1 MQQTEDGIHG
11 WRGTGAIAY
20 SMQMDR
26 HRADLRLTSQALLQ
40 TAQALQSLANQLDQV
55 NQIRRQ
61 CENLQNELSDL
72 RRRLHNS
79 GEDSRA
85 YYTQQIQIVQYQL
98 DQKRYEAELYELE
111 ANRVASNAFDDV
123 REMADRLHSHFD
135 GGDNELDS
143 LALIT
148 GISKQIGN
156 LGTGLDTRDIV
167 RRYKAGFSVTKAATG
182 GGNYD
187 VLIRNGMIDNIEDG
201 VYHSVDHSRYPG
213 VFKYV
218 DPKTA
223 AREALWSP
231 KSVTM
236 WLGYGAV
243 AYETYDHWQE
253 NIADG
258 KSNSY
263 IAAEA
268 TVDVAI
274 GVGTIAASALA
285 GAKVGALLGTAFGGP
300 LGTAVG
306 AVAGVAVGVGSTLL
320 FDGWI
325 IDGKPFNEHI
335 KEGVATGIDA
345 TAEWLD
351 ASVDAIGDWYVSG
364 AEATGKLYDDAVEQ
378 TGKVIDEAQDAVGGW
393 CESAADTVASW
404 FD

>member
-1 MQQTEDGIHG
+1 M
-11 WRGTGAIAY
+11 
-20 SMQMDR
+20 
-26 HRADLRLTSQALLQ
+26 LQ

-55 NQIRRQ
+55 NQILRQ

-98 DQKRYEAELYELE
+98 DQKRYEAEMYELE
-111 ANRVASNAFDDV
+111 ANRVAGNAFDDI

-135 GGDNELDS
+135 SSENDLDW
-143 LALIT
+143 LALISGT
-148 GISKQIGN
+148 SKHIGN

-167 RRYKAGFSVTKAATG
+167 KRYKAGFSIKKTSIG

-187 VLIRNGMIDNIEDG
+187 VLVRNGMIDNIEDG
-201 VYHSVDHSRYPG
+201 VYHSIDRSRYPN

-223 AREALWSP
+223 MREAMWSP

-263 IAAEA
+263 IVAEA

-274 GVGTIAASALA
+274 GVGTIAASAML
-285 GAKVGALLGTAFGGP
+285 GAKVGAVTGTFIGGPVGTVVGAAFGIG
-300 LGTAVG
+300 
-306 AVAGVAVGVGSTLL
+306 VGVVSTLV

-325 IDGKPFNEHI
+325 IDGKPLNEHI

-351 ASVDAIGDWYVSG
+351 ASVDAIGDWCVSG
-364 AEATGKLYDDAVEQ
+364 AETAGKLYDDAVEQ
-378 TGKVIDEAQDAVGGW
+378 TGKVIDEAQDAVGDW